1 MPLAEAKSL
10 LNHAAAKDPSR
21 RSFILEH
28 DRMADL
34 EALQQLAW
42 ALERFSP
49 VIGLEQDFTQT
60 DNRKRQKNNAQ
71 FQPGSLLMDVTGLSH
86 LFGGFESLAQ
96 QVCSWCLDLG
106 YVAHVAIADTAA
118 MAWGVAHFNP
128 DCRHDRPWVIDE
140 VAQDTAEVMESLSV
154 FALRLAPQTSQTLQR
169 LGIETIGQLMRLDR
183 GDLRSRLG
191 AVLLKRLDQ
200 MIGAIDE
207 PIVVCQQE
215 ADFSAEEF
223 LEYATSH
230 RETIEVVVGRLVADL
245 CQQLQTQQLGGLQW
259 IVRLVSQT
267 ELSSSD
273 APTHPVEIRVSLFQP
288 TADSAHVMP
297 MVAMQLEQALLPH
310 LTAKKNTWRKL
321 PACDLPETKAG
332 SLRHSSTA
340 QKNYRYTT
348 LQVQRI
354 VVEVASCVRIV
365 ARQRHLFDEAPGLN
379 QEALCGLIN
388 RLSSRLGAANVV
400 YPVLRKGAQPECSV
414 AFKPLVDPLKSKKRA
429 RTPAARST
437 FDAPT
442 FSHVMGRPLKLI
454 HPPLAVEVQRAAVEA
469 DDAKD
474 VAFLAPVKIALAN
487 RHVNQTPQPIVRSWG
502 PERIETGWWRGVMIR
517 RDYWRIVT
525 EKGQLFW
532 VFFDFKT
539 QQWFLHGE
547 F

>member
-60 DNRKRQKNNAQ
+60 DNRKRQKSNAQ

-96 QVCSWCLDLG
+96 QVRSWCLDLG
-106 YVAHVAIADTAA
+106 YVAHVAIADTPA

-191 AVLLKRLDQ
+191 DVLLKRMDQ
-200 MIGAIDE
+200 MIGAVDE

-230 RETIEVVVGRLVADL
+230 RETIEVVVGRLVS
-245 CQQLQTQQLGGLQW
+245 
-259 IVRLVSQT
+259 RS
-267 ELSSSD
+267 
-273 APTHPVEIRVSLFQP
+273 
-288 TADSAHVMP
+288 
-297 MVAMQLEQALLPH
+297 
-310 LTAKKNTWRKL
+310 L
-321 PACDLPETKAG
+321 PATSNATVGRATVDCQT
-332 SLRHSSTA
+332 R
-340 QKNYRYTT
+340 
-348 LQVQRI
+348 
-354 VVEVASCVRIV
+354 
-365 ARQRHLFDEAPGLN
+365 F
-379 QEALCGLIN
+379 
-388 RLSSRLGAANVV
+388 AN
-400 YPVLRKGAQPECSV
+400 
-414 AFKPLVDPLKSKKRA
+414 
-429 RTPAARST
+429 
-437 FDAPT
+437 
-442 FSHVMGRPLKLI
+442 
-454 HPPLAVEVQRAAVEA
+454 
-469 DDAKD
+469 
-474 VAFLAPVKIALAN
+474 
-487 RHVNQTPQPIVRSWG
+487 
-502 PERIETGWWRGVMIR
+502 
-517 RDYWRIVT
+517 
-525 EKGQLFW
+525 
-532 VFFDFKT
+532 
-539 QQWFLHGE
+539 
-547 F
+547 